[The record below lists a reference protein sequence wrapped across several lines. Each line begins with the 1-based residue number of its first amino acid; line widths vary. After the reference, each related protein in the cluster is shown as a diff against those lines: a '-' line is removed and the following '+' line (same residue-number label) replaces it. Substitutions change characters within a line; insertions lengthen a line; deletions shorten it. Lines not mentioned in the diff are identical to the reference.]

1 MEIYRVGGAV
11 RDRLLGDPASD
22 NDWVVVGA
30 TPDAMLARGYKPIG
44 KDFPVFLHP
53 QSNEEYALART
64 ERKVGP
70 GYRGFECMSDPS
82 VSLVDDLSRRDLTI
96 NAMAEA
102 QDGSL
107 IDPHNGQGDLAER
120 VLRHVSPAFIEDPV
134 RILRVARFAARYADR
149 GFVVAPETLALM
161 SSMVARGDTDHLV
174 AERVFS
180 ELDRALAEAS
190 PQTFIQVLRDCGA
203 LARLLPEVE
212 ALFGVPQPADYHPEV
227 DTGEHLLLTLAAAA
241 ADKASKPVRFACLLH
256 DLGKALSPRDQWPA
270 HHGHEQAGVPLVE
283 AVCERLKAPKAY
295 RDLAIRVCRHH
306 LRCHRVFEMRPSKM
320 LNLIEAVNG
329 LRQSQCLEDFL
340 SACQADMR
348 GRAGRADDAYPQAAF
363 LRQARAAATAVAVGP
378 LRDEGFKG
386 QALGEALRQARV
398 RAIKSLSRPST

>member
-30 TPDAMLARGYKPIG
+30 TPDAMLAQGYKPIG